1 MRGKQTMI
9 SGFTKLFGSILTS
22 TIWQESPATCKVWIT
37 LLAMANADGEIQA
50 SVPGLA
56 HVAQV
61 SLNQTEAALAKFLA
75 PDKYSST
82 PDFEGRR
89 IEVIAGGWRLL
100 NYEKYREKLSEEDR
114 KEKARL
120 RQQRHRERKAC
131 HTQSVTECDSR
142 DMSRVSLHT
151 EEESEEVKDISSNAD
166 ASDEPDL
173 SKPLQNLW
181 NYYLAKIGGNPKT
194 YSFSTLRKRKGIARL
209 RECLKK
215 TAGDVEAAVGLM
227 KVCVDALAESDFH
240 MGRDPKTN
248 GRRYCEWEDHLFK
261 SYERMEKW
269 WNYEK
274 G

>member
-1 MRGKQTMI
+1 VIYGY
-9 SGFTKLFGSILTS
+9 TKLFGSIVTS
-22 TIWQESPATCKVWIT
+22 TIWLEDPPTCKVWVT
-37 LLAMANADGEIQA
+37 LMALADMNGEVQA
-50 SVPGLA
+50 SIPGLA
-56 HVAQV
+56 NLCTLPVEIVEKA
-61 SLNQTEAALAKFLA
+61 LNKFLA
-75 PDKYSST
+75 TDKYSRT

-89 IEVIAGGWRLL
+89 IEEIEGGWRLL
-100 NYEKYREKLSEEDR
+100 NHAKYREKMSDAER
-114 KEKARL
+114 KERDRL
-120 RQQRHRERKAC
+120 RKQEYRERLKK
-131 HTQSVTECDSR
+131 ECPMEGGTKQDKTGQLGKVR
-142 DMSRVSLHT
+142 EIQQADTNAEALKT
-151 EEESEEVKDISSNAD
+151 ISSNAD

-173 SKPLQNLW
+173 SKPLQNVW
-181 NYYLAKIGGNPKT
+181 NYYLAKIGRNPKT
-194 YSFSTLRKRKGIARL
+194 NSFSTLRKRKGIARL

-248 GRRYCEWEDHLFK
+248 GKRYCEWEDHLFS